1 MIGRTVAHYEIQSRL
16 GSGAM
21 GEVYLARDTHLGRP
35 VALKFLP
42 ETLSDDAD
50 ARARLLHEAQN
61 ASLLNHPNVVTIHA
75 IEHADGRDFIV
86 MEYIEGQ
93 TLSAMLAEGPLPIER
108 IVEIGRAICAGL
120 GAAHAHGIIHRDI
133 KPDNIFVTA
142 HGHVKIADFGIARS
156 QESAGLT
163 KTGMTPGTA
172 YYMSPEQ
179 ARGEKTLDGRSD
191 LFSAGAVLYEM
202 ATGRRPFE
210 GEHLTAVLFELLSE
224 TPPRPSTLRADLPAG
239 FDEFIDVALAKSPD
253 ARYPDAA
260 RMAQALQALAG
271 GAPPVA
277 RPAPAPAPFS
287 RRMKLGITLTLLAI
301 VAIIV
306 GGYMTFSQYFAVVEK
321 GSGARR
327 KILAVLPFEN
337 IGPADQEYFADGLT
351 DEIIAKL
358 NTVSGLGVISRTSVR
373 KYKDSRKSNPEI
385 ADDLGVEYV
394 IEGTVRWDPASADRR
409 LRVTT
414 RLVAARDDVPLW
426 NETYDT
432 LLSDILAIQTDIAE
446 RVSGALHITLVESE
460 RQNLKRGGT
469 RNVDALLAC
478 YRGLEHFYAGNN
490 IRDIRE
496 AIEHYTE
503 AVRHDS
509 TYLQAWARLSRSHA
523 KMVWYGPDPLKHH
536 ADSSRRAAEQSMRL
550 DPTAPDALLARG
562 YYDYWVAKDNA
573 RALAAFTELEK
584 TGIKSSELYDVYTA
598 IAYVQRRRG
607 EFERA
612 IAYLQIALTEDPD
625 RHVKDQAPSFAER
638 AAEIGNTYLRL
649 RRWPEAHA
657 YLLQARQL
665 APGEATTYR
674 LLSRMFVYGQGDLD
688 SALAVLLD
696 PPVTVN
702 PELLAEERVAVC
714 LLRRDPECARKYLQ
728 VADNDTAFY
737 NILRAQIAA
746 LEGNRAEEREAFA
759 SAAADLRRQVDREP
773 QLAALRRYLGIALAG
788 AGRRDEALR
797 EGRKALDLQPPEKE
811 AFFHGPENVLGLAR
825 IHCRLGD
832 AEEAITLLDSVLH
845 LPAGLITPDCL
856 KLSPEFDPLR
866 GHPRFEALLSGG
878 QPTARREPSE
888 PDIRRYAVVTP

>member
-21 GEVYLARDTHLGRP
+21 GEVYLARDTQLRRQ

-93 TLSAMLAEGPLPIER
+93 TLSAMLAEGPLPAER

-120 GAAHAHGIIHRDI
+120 EAAHAHGIIHRDI
-133 KPDNIFVTA
+133 KPDNIFVTS

-191 LFSAGAVLYEM
+191 LFSTGAVLYEM

-224 TPPRPSTLRADLPAG
+224 TPPKPSTLRADLPAG

-260 RMAQALQALAG
+260 HMAQALQALVG
-271 GAPPVA
+271 GAPPLV
-277 RPAPAPAPFS
+277 RPAPARFTK
-287 RRMKLGITLTLLAI
+287 RMRFGIALTLLAI
-301 VAIIV
+301 IAIVTV
-306 GGYMTFSQYFAVVEK
+306 GYITFSKYFAVVEK
-321 GSGARR
+321 GARVKR
-327 KILAVLPFEN
+327 KTLAVLPFEN

-358 NTVSGLGVISRTSVR
+358 NTVGGLGVISRTSVL
-373 KYKDSRKSNPEI
+373 KYKDARKSNREI
-385 ADDLGVEYV
+385 GDDLGVEYV
-394 IEGTVRWDPASADRR
+394 IEGAVRWDPTSPDKRV
-409 LRVTT
+409 RVTT
-414 RLVAARDDVPLW
+414 RLVVARDDVPLW
-426 NETYDT
+426 NQTYDT
-432 LLSDILAIQTDIAE
+432 LLSDILAIQADIAE
-446 RVSGALHITLVESE
+446 RVSGALHITLLESE
-460 RQNLKRGGT
+460 RQNLARGGT
-469 RNVDALLAC
+469 RNVDALLAY
-478 YRGLEHFYAGNN
+478 YRGLEHFHAGNN
-490 IRDIRE
+490 IEDIRE
-496 AIEHYTE
+496 AIRLYTE
-503 AVRHDS
+503 AVEHDS
-509 TYLQAWARLSRSHA
+509 TYLQAWARLSRSHS

-536 ADSSRRAAEQSMRL
+536 ADSARKAAEWAARL
-550 DPTAPDALLARG
+550 DPSSPDAKLARG
-562 YYDYWVAKDNA
+562 YVDYWVAKDNA
-573 RALAAFTELEK
+573 RALATFTELEQS
-584 TGIKSSELYDVYTA
+584 GIKSSELYDVYTF

-612 IAYLQIALTEDPD
+612 IDYLQIALTEDPD
-625 RHVKDQAPSFAER
+625 RPVKDLAPRFAER
-638 AAEIGNTYLRL
+638 AWEIGNTYLRM
-649 RRWPEAHA
+649 RRWSEAEPFLRLA
-657 YLLQARQL
+657 VQL
-665 APGEATTYR
+665 APAEATPYR
-674 LLSRMFVYGQGDLD
+674 LLARMFVHGQGNLD
-688 SALAVLLD
+688 SALAVLLNV
-696 PPVTVN
+696 PSAVN
-702 PELLAEERVAVC
+702 PEQLAEERVTVC
-714 LLRRDPECARKYLQ
+714 LLRRDPVCARRYLQ
-728 VADNDTAFY
+728 IADDDTAFY
-737 NILRAQIAA
+737 NILRAQTAA
-746 LEGNRAEEREAFA
+746 LEGNNAEERDAFA
-759 SAAADLRRQVDREP
+759 AAAADLRRQVDNEP
-773 QLAALRRYLGIALAG
+773 NFAPLRRYLGIALAG

-797 EGRKALDLQPPEKE
+797 EGRRALESQPPEKD
-811 AFFHGPENVLGLAR
+811 AFYHGPENVLGLAR

-866 GHPRFEALLSGG
+866 GHPSFEALLSAG
-878 QPTARREPSE
+878 QPTAHREPSE
-888 PDIRRYAVVTP
+888 QDPRRYTVVTP